1 MGKSSNVEIDEK
13 KLNAKTLAFVVA
25 MAEDKGLVTVETFA
39 RSLDKDDFI
48 DFLKKIR
55 KCYGA

>member
-13 KLNAKTLAFVVA
+13 LLNAKTLAFVVA
-25 MAEDKGLVTVETFA
+25 MAEDKGLVAIETFP

-48 DFLKKIR
+48 EFLKKVR
-55 KCYGA
+55 KFYGV